1 MSRHSIRRAFTL
13 VELLVVISI
22 IAILAALLLP
32 AVSLVRDTAKTAS
45 CANNLRQIG
54 IALSVYSQQND
65 DLLIVKNMSQ
75 PNPEPTIP
83 FPPGWGDSAWIS
95 EHLLGQVCEELK
107 ASDFRKTPKGSMF
120 LCPAGGRQ
128 VADPTGQY
136 IWGYG
141 LSNWF
146 PWLAQLDGY
155 WGSSPNDIY
164 GFKRHQCVSWEA
176 SRRMRWSRL
185 PKASLCA
192 MATDVL
198 GSYRGWH
205 AWYDTCTTI
214 RPGDGNTNGNTLY
227 LAHRGGAN
235 FLFGDLSVRYSRD
248 MPSEALSLKT
258 QLRPGPP

>member
-1 MSRHSIRRAFTL
+1 MNRNTSAFTL

-22 IAILAALLLP
+22 IAILVALLLP
-32 AVSLVRDTAKTAS
+32 AVSLVRDAAKTTS

-65 DLLIVKNMSQ
+65 DLLIVKNMPDTS
-75 PNPEPTIP
+75 PAP
-83 FPPGWGDSAWIS
+83 FPAGWTDVAWIS
-95 EHLLGQVCEELK
+95 EPLLGQVCEELK
-107 ASDFRKTPKGSMF
+107 ASDFRRTPKGSMF

-128 VADPTGQY
+128 VRDPSGQF

-146 PWLAQLDGY
+146 PWIGWTDASYVGGTQ
-155 WGSSPNDIY
+155 DIY
-164 GFKRHQCVSWEA
+164 GFRRHERVSWAA
-176 SRRMRWSRL
+176 STRMRWSRL

-198 GSYRGWH
+198 GDYRGWH
-205 AWYDTCTTI
+205 AWYDNCPVI
-214 RPGDGNTNGNTLY
+214 RPGDGSTNGNTLY

-235 FLFGDLSVRYSRD
+235 FLFGDLSVRYSKN
-248 MPSEALSLKT
+248 MPSEALSRQVL
-258 QLRPGPP
+258 LRPGPP

>member
-1 MSRHSIRRAFTL
+1 MKLRQSSSAFTL
-13 VELLVVISI
+13 IELLVVISI

-32 AVSLVRDTAKTAS
+32 AVSIVRDAARTAS

-54 IALSVYSQQND
+54 IALSVYSTQNE
-65 DLLIVKNMSQ
+65 DLLIVKNMPSSS
-75 PNPEPTIP
+75 PAP
-83 FPPGWGDSAWIS
+83 FPAGWTDVAWIS
-95 EHLLGQVCEELK
+95 EPLLGQVCEELK

-128 VADPTGQY
+128 VHDPNNEY

-146 PWLAQLDGY
+146 PWIGQPDGY
-155 WGSSPNDIY
+155 DSSGTNMDIY
-164 GFKRHQCVSWEA
+164 GFRRHSAVSWAA
-176 SRRMRWSRL
+176 SNRMRWSRL
-185 PKASLCA
+185 PKASLCV

-198 GSYRGWH
+198 GDYRGWH
-205 AWYDTCTTI
+205 AWYDNCPVM

-235 FLFGDLSVRYSRD
+235 FLFGDLGVRHSKN
-248 MPSEALSLKT
+248 MPSEALT
-258 QLRPGPP
+258 RQAILRPGPP